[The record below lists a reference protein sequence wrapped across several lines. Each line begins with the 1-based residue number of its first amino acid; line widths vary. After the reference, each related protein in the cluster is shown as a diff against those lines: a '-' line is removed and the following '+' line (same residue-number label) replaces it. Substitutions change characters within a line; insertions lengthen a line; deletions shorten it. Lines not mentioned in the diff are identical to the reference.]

1 VQVEGL
7 KLFVPRGASSVVRQR
22 MARLDPDVA
31 KWRLYEVEEREGTV
45 AEIELGDG
53 GNLHTRLLRC
63 PDDRAA
69 RERFADSLSTVL
81 RLSPQIDAVVTSPA
95 EISFRLR
102 GLEFARARI
111 APAADSFSPVQQISF
126 GLGAEETPLTAD
138 NNAQFEELVAAILAG
153 RSEHGPRDH
162 PVWRMHA
169 ERWLE
174 ARVLR
179 DISAIDHGLD
189 PACAYSQVPAFSAS
203 DRAMV
208 DVLAATR
215 EGRLVV
221 VELKADEDIHL
232 PLQGL
237 DYWARVH
244 WHHQRGEFQRFG
256 YFAGRELAP
265 QPPLL
270 LLVAPALHIHPASDI
285 LLRYLSPEIDW
296 TLVAINESWRENLD
310 VIFRKRRD
318 DVLGGTGS
326 NAPPELL
333 AAG

>member
-1 VQVEGL
+1 
-7 KLFVPRGASSVVRQR
+7 
-22 MARLDPDVA
+22 
-31 KWRLYEVEEREGTV
+31 
-45 AEIELGDG
+45 
-53 GNLHTRLLRC
+53 
-63 PDDRAA
+63 
-69 RERFADSLSTVL
+69 
-81 RLSPQIDAVVTSPA
+81 
-95 EISFRLR
+95 
-102 GLEFARARI
+102 
-111 APAADSFSPVQQISF
+111 
-126 GLGAEETPLTAD
+126 
-138 NNAQFEELVAAILAG
+138 
-153 RSEHGPRDH
+153 
-162 PVWRMHA
+162 MHA

-318 DVLGGTGS
+318 DVVRGKGS
-326 NAPPELL
+326 SAPPELL